1 MVWPLEEY
9 DIAITKY
16 AFSFCFKSC
25 PGADVNRA
33 RQFIFTH
40 GARSFYLIFW
50 ILNLS
55 PAKETLV

>member
-1 MVWPLEEY
+1 MVWPLGEY

-16 AFSFCFKSC
+16 AISFCFKSC

-40 GARSFYLIFW
+40 GARSFCQFFLIF
-50 ILNLS
+50 NLS
-55 PAKETLV
+55 PTKETLV